1 MSDSVWPHRQK
12 PTSLPHPWDS
22 PGKNTGVGC
31 HCLLHRV
38 VYRGKSLGMKNSKC
52 VLQVGVTRASQDC
65 WAMDLSQ
72 GVTRDTAENI
82 IKTSYYFFPLFCSTA
97 VISTNLSSSS
107 LIHSSASFILLLL
120 PSSVLF
126 ISFIVLFIFFF
137 QYSSS
142 LINISHNLVSLPS
155 FFFQDLG
162 SSLLSLLWIL
172 FQAYCLSPL
181 HVVVLGFY
189 LVPISGT

>member
-126 ISFIVLFIFFF
+126 ISFIVLFIFFLSF
-137 QYSSS
+137 
-142 LINISHNLVSLPS
+142 LIERLPIHWIMNDFIVYNSTNVFFIISCRCDSVKHKLYIP
-155 FFFQDLG
+155 
-162 SSLLSLLWIL
+162 
-172 FQAYCLSPL
+172 
-181 HVVVLGFY
+181 
-189 LVPISGT
+189 